1 MIEYIDSEKC
11 IGCGIC
17 VEKCPLDAIRTNDEG
32 KAFIAYP
39 DDCMTCYIC
48 ERLCATQAI
57 NVHPFRETLPSAFPE
72 MSNQ

>member
-1 MIEYIDSEKC
+1 MIEYINSEKC

-17 VEKCPLDAIRTNDEG
+17 IDKCPLDTIRLNDEG

-48 ERLCATQAI
+48 ERLCAQGAI
-57 NVHPFRETLPSAFPE
+57 NVHPFRETLPPVFPE
-72 MSNQ
+72 KTN

>member
-1 MIEYIDSEKC
+1 MIEHIDSEKC

-17 VEKCPLDAIRTNDEG
+17 AEKCPLDTIRINEDD

-48 ERLCATQAI
+48 ERVCPSDAI
-57 NVHPFRETLPSAFPE
+57 NVHPFRETLPPVFSE
-72 MSNQ
+72 KSN